1 MQLYEYA
8 VIRFVPKVE
17 REEFFNI
24 GVVVFCKQSRYIQA
38 RFFVDPNKFKLFQ
51 TEVEYENLLEYVK
64 AFENIVAGNASGG
77 PIAKM
82 EIAERF
88 RWLTAVRS
96 SCIQTSRPHPGRSLD
111 LSAAFD
117 RLFDETVL

>member
-24 GVVVFCKQSRYIQA
+24 GVVVFCKQSRYIQV
-38 RFFVDPNKFKLFQ
+38 RFFVDPNKFKLFR

-64 AFENIVAGNASGG
+64 AFENIVVGNASGG

-111 LSAAFD
+111 LSETFD
-117 RLFDETVL
+117 RLFDEIVL